1 VTVVLAAVA
10 VVILFMPRWLSPLIG
25 RLNPR
30 EAVRICVTA
39 VALGALLLE
48 LSFVLFAVP
57 AVLSTLGVPSLL
69 ASCQFLGNLHLGG
82 LELGWIAVALAI
94 LFPLLSRR
102 GWVTARDVAEEM
114 RAEPALGAHTSFAG
128 LDLVRL
134 PTPALVAYSIGDPHP
149 QIVVSEGLI
158 ELLEPEELD
167 VVVGHEAAHVRDGHS
182 RILQFLAALERPMPS
197 LRWTTSSVRL
207 AVERSADEAA
217 IGRDPVRRGVLLDA
231 LLKVGAADA
240 PVAVA
245 AFTHRSGVVERAHAL
260 LAEPPD
266 PTRIQR
272 IVGRATLGGA
282 AVCGVAVVAGW
293 AFEAHMLLAMS
304 GICCK

>member
-1 VTVVLAAVA
+1 MTVVLAAVA
-10 VVILFMPRWLSPLIG
+10 VVILFMPRWLSPLTR

-57 AVLSTLGVPSLL
+57 AVLSALGIQSLL
-69 ASCQFLGNLHLGG
+69 ASCQFLGDLHLGG
-82 LELGWIAVALAI
+82 LQLGWIAAALAV
-94 LFPLLSRR
+94 LFPFLSRR
-102 GWVTARDVAEEM
+102 GWSRARDEAEEL
-114 RAEPALGAHTSFAG
+114 RAEPGLGVHTSFDG
-128 LDLVRL
+128 IDLVQL
-134 PTPALVAYSIGDPHP
+134 PTPALVAYSIGDPDP

-158 ELLEPEELD
+158 AFLAPEELD
-167 VVVGHEAAHVRDGHS
+167 MVVGHEAAHVRDGHG
-182 RILQFLAALERPMPS
+182 RILRFLAALEYPLPS

-217 IGRDPVRRGVLLDA
+217 IGRNPVLRVVLLDA

-260 LAEPPD
+260 LTAPPD

-282 AVCGVAVVAGW
+282 ALCGVVVVGGW

>member
-1 VTVVLAAVA
+1 MV
-10 VVILFMPRWLSPLIG
+10 
-25 RLNPR
+25 
-30 EAVRICVTA
+30 
-39 VALGALLLE
+39 LGALLLE

-57 AVLSTLGVPSLL
+57 AVLSAFGIKSLL
-69 ASCQFLGNLHLGG
+69 ESCHFLGNLHLGG
-82 LELGWIAVALAI
+82 IELGWAAAALAV
-94 LFPLLSRR
+94 LFPFLARR
-102 GWVTARDVAEEM
+102 GWSSARGVAEEM
-114 RAEPALGAHTSFAG
+114 RAEPGLGVHTSFDG
-128 LDLVRL
+128 IDLVRL

-158 ELLEPEELD
+158 ELLAPEELD
-167 VVVGHEAAHVRDGHS
+167 VVVGHEVAHVRDGHS
-182 RILQFLAALERPMPS
+182 RILRFLAALERPMPS

-217 IGRDPVRRGVLLDA
+217 IGGDPVRRGVLLDA
-231 LLKVGAADA
+231 LLKVGVADA

-245 AFTHRSGVVERAHAL
+245 AFTHQSGVVERAYAL

-272 IVGRATLGGA
+272 IVGRVTLGGA
-282 AVCGVAVVAGW
+282 AVFGVGVVAGW